1 MNKNQPLR
9 STGNTRVIQIH
20 PSRLCNLSCLH
31 CYSSSSPRERG
42 ALSAALLCNALTEMA
57 AEGYDY
63 LCISG
68 GEPLLY
74 KPLPT
79 LLAHA
84 KNLGLKT
91 AIASNGMLLD
101 EQCLS
106 QLKDVVDTIA
116 ISLDGN
122 PESHNRMRNSNLAF
136 ARMAGN
142 LDSLRQSGINFG
154 FIFTLTQYN
163 LNELDWVVR
172 FALEQEAKLL
182 QIHPLEETGFATG
195 NLPEDRPDRVESAY
209 AYLMCETLREQLKD
223 KLYIQLDFA
232 NRQALAAYPDMVY
245 AGDTLPAG
253 EASLADCLDS
263 LVIEPDGSVMPLQY
277 GFSRHYSLGNLH
289 TSSFKQLAEDWRE
302 DRMADFYALCRSV
315 HQKVTAPGNPMVFNW
330 DEALRVASHHSPA
343 QCQPMAVGWQ

>member
-1 MNKNQPLR
+1 MNKKQPLR

-42 ALSAALLCNALTEMA
+42 ALSAALLCNALTDMA

-74 KPLPT
+74 KPLPD
-79 LLAHA
+79 LLTHA

-101 EQCLS
+101 EQHLTV
-106 QLKDVVDTIA
+106 LKNVVDTIA
-116 ISLDGN
+116 ISLDGM
-122 PESHNRMRNSNLAF
+122 PESHNRMRNSSLAF
-136 ARMAGN
+136 ARMAAN
-142 LDSLRQSGINFG
+142 LDNLRKSGINFG

-182 QIHPLEETGFATG
+182 QIHPLEESGFATG
-195 NLPEDRPDRVESAY
+195 NLPEERPDRIESAY
-209 AYLMCETLREQLKD
+209 AYLLCETLKEQLKD
-223 KLYIQLDFA
+223 QLYIQLDFA
-232 NRQALAAYPDMVY
+232 SRQALTAYPDIVY
-245 AGDTLPAG
+245 AGDTLPETDAP
-253 EASLADCLDS
+253 LADCLDS
-263 LVIEPDGSVMPLQY
+263 LVIEPDGSVLPLQY
-277 GFSRHYSLGNLH
+277 GFSKHYSLGNLH
-289 TSSFKQLAEDWRE
+289 SSDFKQLADDWRRE
-302 DRMADFYALCRSV
+302 RMSDFYALCRSV
-315 HQKVTAPGNPMVFNW
+315 HQKVTTPGNPMIFNW
-330 DEALRVASHHSPA
+330 DETLRTASHHKPA
-343 QCQPMAVGWQ
+343 QHQAIAVGWQ